1 MASFERRRSTDE
13 AEAGIRVDGPSPTDR
28 PTVVRRR
35 SRLARG
41 PLTIGEPAPAIDI
54 RLSAAVSAAE
64 PYRPDLVADGGT
76 SFGLVVRAASVRG
89 LYKRYQA
96 GARQDDLCIRAHAP
110 SGTLVVAVADGVSGA
125 PRSDLGAALAVR
137 QATSAV
143 VRQLETDPDELDWDQ
158 VFAQA
163 AWALVEEQR
172 RQDGDPEAGV
182 EAAATALATT
192 LVVGVITAGSPTA
205 ESTVGGGDAPE
216 RGQAPERGRA
226 PESERGPAH
235 VRLAAVGDSP
245 AFLLNE
251 GTYRRILNQ
260 HELSD
265 GLLGGA
271 VEALPRSTRPAYA
284 DTCTLEQGSVLLL
297 CTDGFALPL
306 AGGTG
311 EVGRVFARELAS
323 PPEIA
328 DFARLL
334 DFSRATY
341 DDDRTL
347 VAIWRE
353 R

>member
-1 MASFERRRSTDE
+1 MASLERRRSTDE
-13 AEAGIRVDGPSPTDR
+13 AEAGIQADGPSPTAR

-76 SFGLVVRAASVRG
+76 SFGLVIRAASVRG
-89 LYKRYQA
+89 LYKRYQ
-96 GARQDDLCIRAHAP
+96 GTARQDDLCIRAHAP

-172 RQDGDPEAGV
+172 RQDGDPDAGV
-182 EAAATALATT
+182 EEAATALATT
-192 LVVGVITAGSPTA
+192 LVVGVITDGSLAA
-205 ESTVGGGDAPE
+205 EKAVGSED
-216 RGQAPERGRA
+216 APERGRA
-226 PESERGPAH
+226 PECGQGPAR

-245 AFLLNE
+245 AFVLTD
-251 GTYRRILNQ
+251 GTYRRILDQ

-265 GLLGGA
+265 GLLGGG
-271 VEALPRSTRPAYA
+271 VEALPRSTRPAHA

-311 EVGRVFARELAS
+311 EVGRAFARELAT

-353 R
+353 RVSASGS